1 MWEIWNFRQTEPDL
15 VGSWMQRTPE
25 PELMD
30 APEQA
35 SAYAA
40 ADFSAGDQ
48 ALVERIAELF
58 PNGLGGRILD
68 LGCGPGNI
76 SFRLARAYSD
86 AAVIGLDG
94 AAAMLQLAEC
104 RLHQEGD
111 LAGRL
116 SFVERCLPSPDLP
129 AGCSAV
135 VSNSTL
141 HHLHDPLMLWLAIV
155 QAAAPGA
162 RVYLK
167 DLRRPPS
174 PEAAEALRERY
185 LAEAPPVLQHDYL
198 ASLHAAFTAV
208 EVTEQLQRS
217 GLEMLQVAEVDDR
230 YLEVWG
236 ELP

>member
-1 MWEIWNFRQTEPDL
+1 MWKIWNFRQTESDL
-15 VGSWMQRTPE
+15 LGAWMQRTPE

-35 SAYAA
+35 LAYAA

-48 ALVERIAELF
+48 ALVDRIAELF
-58 PNGLGGRILD
+58 PSGLGGRILD

-76 SFRLARAYSD
+76 GFRLARSYPG

-94 AAAMLQLAEC
+94 AAAMLQLAQR
-104 RLHQEGD
+104 RLAEEGD

-129 AGCSAV
+129 SDCSAV

-141 HHLHDPLMLWLAIV
+141 HHLHDPLMLWLAIA
-155 QAAAPGA
+155 QSAAPGA

-167 DLRRPPS
+167 DLRRPPVPRPRMHCGS
-174 PEAAEALRERY
+174 AIWPRPRRCCSTTTWPPCMPPLPPLR
-185 LAEAPPVLQHDYL
+185 
-198 ASLHAAFTAV
+198 
-208 EVTEQLQRS
+208 
-217 GLEMLQVAEVDDR
+217 
-230 YLEVWG
+230 
-236 ELP
+236 

>member
-1 MWEIWNFRQTEPDL
+1 MWKIWNFRQTEPDL
-15 VGSWMQRTPE
+15 LGLWMQRTPE

-48 ALVERIAELF
+48 SLVTRIAELF
-58 PNGLGGRILD
+58 PRGLGERILD

-76 SFRLARAYSD
+76 SFRLARAYPD

-94 AAAMLQLAEC
+94 AASMLRLAQR
-104 RLHQEGD
+104 RLGQEAD
-111 LAGRL
+111 LRGRL
-116 SFVERCLPSPDLP
+116 SFVEHCLPSPDLP
-129 AGCSAV
+129 SGCSAV
-135 VSNSTL
+135 LSNSTL
-141 HHLHDPLMLWLAIV
+141 HHFHDPLMLWLAIA

-174 PEAAEALRERY
+174 PEVADSLRERY

-198 ASLHAAFTAV
+198 ASLHAAFTAA
-208 EVTEQLQRS
+208 EVRQQLQRS
-217 GLEMLQVAEVDDR
+217 GLEMFQVAEVDDR